1 MDSSP
6 RSYLF
11 TSATVR
17 AGHTAP
23 KYSIKPIRYVTSH
36 FRDRS
41 YVKTEALALLDFI
54 LGDPGADKGGE
65 LKSKR
70 AEKYIW
76 HEEK

>member
-23 KYSIKPIRYVTSH
+23 KYSIKPVRYVTSH
-36 FRDRS
+36 FGGRS
-41 YVKTEALALLDFI
+41 HVKLTEALVLLD
-54 LGDPGADKGGE
+54 LGEVGLVLLPLFA
-65 LKSKR
+65 LCL
-70 AEKYIW
+70 
-76 HEEK
+76 